1 MDKMDK
7 KTLLPG
13 LCAATLLVGL
23 SAAPAPA
30 AAGQPTLTGSVAYAE
45 PVAWDY
51 DKDGSNNQVQMWAS
65 FNIKAPVGTKGTPG
79 YLAGGGTMRRFIKDL
94 DTGKPVAGYGIRNML
109 PDTPLGQPIEVS
121 DVEFKDRRMQFTV
134 EGYRYTVTDG
144 GSGYKNDR
152 VVLNNGLEDYPV
164 TLLAGDLTIND
175 PK

>member
-7 KTLLPG
+7 KTLLTG

-30 AAGQPTLTGSVAYAE
+30 ATSQHTLTGSVAYAE

-65 FNIKAPVGTKGTPG
+65 FDIKAPVGTKGTPG

-94 DTGKPVAGYGIRNML
+94 GTGKPVAGYGIRNML

-121 DVEFKDRRMQFTV
+121 DVELAGRSMQFTV

-144 GSGYKNDR
+144 GPGYKNDK

-164 TLLAGDLTIND
+164 TLFAGDLTITGA
-175 PK
+175 K